1 MNKLAEESG
10 FKARESKI
18 TPKMFLDNL
27 LFNASADVN
36 KSLNSLSVEMKQ
48 YFNIDVTRQGL
59 DERFTEKAALYLKS
73 VLSQLCFVI
82 DKPIDEGWFGYFNNI
97 YI

>member
-1 MNKLAEESG
+1 
-10 FKARESKI
+10 
-18 TPKMFLDNL
+18 MFLDNL